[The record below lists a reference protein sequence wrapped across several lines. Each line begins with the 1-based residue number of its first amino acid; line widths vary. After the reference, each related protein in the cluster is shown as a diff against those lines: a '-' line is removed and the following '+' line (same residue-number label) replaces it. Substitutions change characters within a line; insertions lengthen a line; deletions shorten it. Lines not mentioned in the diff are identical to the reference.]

1 MQSILP
7 VICLIHSLEQLV
19 LAGPSGGVVQVS
31 PIGGDV
37 THRVSM
43 RGRVFL
49 AGSVSVEPR
58 ELRQS
63 QA

>member
-37 THRVSM
+37 THQVSP
-43 RGRVFL
+43 RIFF
-49 AGSVSVEPR
+49 AGSERVVGQE
-58 ELRQS
+58 RQS